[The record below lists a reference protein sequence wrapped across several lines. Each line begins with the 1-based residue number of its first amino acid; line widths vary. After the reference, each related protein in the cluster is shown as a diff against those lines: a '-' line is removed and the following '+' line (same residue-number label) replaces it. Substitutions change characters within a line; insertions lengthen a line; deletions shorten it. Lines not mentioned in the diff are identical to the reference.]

1 MEKEQNKNISKLI
14 YKSVVGIITKSELND
29 LEQWK
34 SEGNNL
40 DVYNR
45 IVDRKIIKHSQE
57 ILSGINSEEAISKIL
72 AKYEKK
78 RSNRKVIRLYRYA
91 AAILIPAAV
100 IISVFIYN
108 SGQELLSES
117 VYENIKPGEPKA
129 ELILSTGEL
138 LSLSNKT
145 QDTTILTEL
154 TQIKNL
160 SNTLVYRRAEETLK
174 DIPQKLT
181 DAFNTLRIPRGGE
194 YKLELSDGTKVWV
207 NSATEL
213 TYPEQFVGDERIVK
227 LNGEAYFEVAE
238 NPEKP
243 FIVRLN
249 EMDVEVIGT
258 SFNVMAYNDEDRIE
272 TTLIEGMVSIT
283 TRADENI
290 LLSPNQQA
298 QLNRESNIISKATV
312 DPEKYIAWT
321 NKVFVFDND
330 PLEKIFHK
338 LSRWYFVEIDYAS
351 EDIKDLHFTGYF
363 ERYDEIG
370 KILDLISST
379 NKVRFNVDDHVI
391 RVEYK
396 NN

>member
-174 DIPQKLT
+174 DIPQKLA

-370 KILDLISST
+370 EILDLISST